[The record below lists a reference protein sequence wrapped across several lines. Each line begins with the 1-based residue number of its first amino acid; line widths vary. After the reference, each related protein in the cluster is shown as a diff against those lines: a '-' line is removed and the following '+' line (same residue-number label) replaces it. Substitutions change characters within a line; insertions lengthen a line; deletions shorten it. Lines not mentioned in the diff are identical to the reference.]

1 MSFEKVLLEFKVPYH
16 KDLYL
21 FYMEGFIEIVGDGGF
36 FGWDFTTLFFI
47 NYEKFSVER
56 FLFPHYCRLNSTT

>member
-16 KDLYL
+16 KDSYL

-47 NYEKFSVER
+47 N
-56 FLFPHYCRLNSTT
+56 